1 MAIYLDTAI
10 VAEAKAASKFGW
22 IAGITTNPTLL
33 GKSELSPEETLRQLA
48 QLIPGEVYY
57 QLMASDFDGMVAEG
71 KAAFGLIG
79 KQTVLKI
86 PATATGFQAVAHL
99 SPEISCAVTAIYSAS
114 QAVVAAEAGAKYAIA
129 YVNRATRLLGDGFA
143 LVQDMANVLKNSNT
157 KILAASIKSPE
168 EAVKTLLA
176 GAHHLT
182 LPLDV
187 LQAIALHELSQQT
200 VDEFAK
206 NGRGISY

>member
-10 VAEAKAASKFGW
+10 IADAARASKFGW

-33 GKSELSPEETLRQLA
+33 AKSELSAEETLKQLA
-48 QLIPGEVYY
+48 QLTAGEVYY
-57 QLMASDFDGMVAEG
+57 QLVASDFDGMVAEG
-71 KAAFGLIG
+71 KAAFELIG
-79 KQTVLKI
+79 QQTVLKV

-99 SPEISCAVTAIYSAS
+99 SGEIPCAVTAIYSPA
-114 QAVVAAEAGAKYAIA
+114 QAVVSAGAGAKYAIA

-143 LVQDMANVLKNSNT
+143 LVRDMANVLQRTNT
-157 KILAASIKSPE
+157 EILAASIKSPE

-182 LPLDV
+182 LPFDV
-187 LQAIALHELSQQT
+187 LQAMAVHELSQQT

-206 NGRGISY
+206 NGRGILG

>member
-1 MAIYLDTAI
+1 MAIYVDTAI
-10 VAEAKAASKFGW
+10 VAEAARASKFGW

-33 GKSELSPEETLRQLA
+33 AKSELSPEQTLKQLA

-57 QLMASDFDGMVAEG
+57 QLMASDVDGMVAEG
-71 KAAFGLIG
+71 KAAFESSIG
-79 KQTVLKI
+79 RQTVLKV
-86 PATATGFQAVAHL
+86 PATAAGFQAVAHL
-99 SPEISCAVTAIYSAS
+99 SPSIPCAVTAIYSAA
-114 QAVVAAEAGAKYAIA
+114 QAVVSAEAGAKYAIA

-143 LVQDMANVLKNSNT
+143 LVRDMANVLQRTNT
-157 KILAASIKSPE
+157 EILAASIKSPE

-182 LPLDV
+182 LPFDV
-187 LQAIALHELSQQT
+187 LQAMTLHELSQQT

-206 NGRGISY
+206 NGLGI